1 MNKAI
6 KHLLRVAYRRQKIIL
21 KQVVL
26 MTNLFQVIK
35 FWIQNRFRI
44 RSNGI
49 RASTRSTGYKTTPKS
64 QISIQHVPFD
74 DEIDTYW
81 YVQPELVSPARDS
94 LSGLSNE

>member
-1 MNKAI
+1 
-6 KHLLRVAYRRQKIIL
+6 
-21 KQVVL
+21 

-49 RASTRSTGYKTTPKS
+49 RARRTGQKTTPRS

>member
-1 MNKAI
+1 
-6 KHLLRVAYRRQKIIL
+6 
-21 KQVVL
+21 

-44 RSNGI
+44 RPNGI
-49 RASTRSTGYKTTPKS
+49 RASSTGQKKTPKS
-64 QISIQHVPFD
+64 KISIQHVPFD

>member
-1 MNKAI
+1 
-6 KHLLRVAYRRQKIIL
+6 
-21 KQVVL
+21 

-44 RSNGI
+44 RRNGI
-49 RASTRSTGYKTTPKS
+49 RARGTGQKKTQKS
-64 QISIQHVPFD
+64 KRSIQHMQFD